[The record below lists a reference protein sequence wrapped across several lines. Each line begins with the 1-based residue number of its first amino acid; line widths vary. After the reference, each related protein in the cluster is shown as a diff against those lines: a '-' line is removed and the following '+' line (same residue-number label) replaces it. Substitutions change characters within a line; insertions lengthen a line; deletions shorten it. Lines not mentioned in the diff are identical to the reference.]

1 MHFLTLR
8 QTKQLVYILIVYI
21 TYVLIGIVGASYIKI
36 IWVAYGDTIR
46 DILYSIFGFLQL
58 GSGTI

>member
-8 QTKQLVYILIVYI
+8 QTKQIAYILLVYI
-21 TYVLIGIVGASYIKI
+21 TYALIGIVGASYIKI

-46 DILYSIFGFLQL
+46 DVLYSIFGLLQF
-58 GSGTI
+58 GSGTL